1 MFIRISADEYINSDE
16 IVHIKAVDDL
26 TCLVSTE
33 SGIYT
38 AQMPVSTLLAIIK
51 GQEPQQNKELNVLE
65 EMNKKIGELPI
76 FAG

>member
-1 MFIRISADEYINSDE
+1 MFIKISADEYINSEE
-16 IVHIKAVDDL
+16 ITHIKVVDSM
-26 TCLVSTE
+26 TCLLSVD

-38 AQMPVSTLLAIIK
+38 AQLPIETLLGIMGDK
-51 GQEPQQNKELNVLE
+51 PKENKELNVLQ

>member
-1 MFIRISADEYINSDE
+1 MFIRISPDEYINSEE
-16 IVHIKAVDDL
+16 ITHIKVVDSM
-26 TCLVSTE
+26 TCLLSTE

-38 AQMPVSTLLAIIK
+38 AQMPVETLLGIIGDK
-51 GQEPQQNKELNVLE
+51 PQENKEISILQ

>member
-1 MFIRISADEYINSDE
+1 MFVKINSDEYINTE
-16 IVHIKAVDDL
+16 EVCCIKVIDSM
-26 TCLVSTE
+26 TCLLTTD

-38 AQMPVSTLLAIIK
+38 ANMPVETFLSLAK
-51 GQEPQQNKELNVLE
+51 ADAGGDKELNVLQ